1 VDISEESFGTVVCAW
16 CQKELKPGDPAKPVS
31 HGICLP
37 CMGFVIAVPIEDL
50 TSIPAEYFNHLP
62 YGVIQLK
69 GEGTVIGYN
78 ETEAA
83 LSKLDPAR
91 VVGKNFFRDI
101 APCTA
106 VKEFAG
112 ELARMRAFGA
122 NGRSELRFLFKFRHG
137 SMLVH
142 VVMIYESASDTT
154 VLLVKPLAKES
165 DPGSDPA
172 STKTSRP

>member
-1 VDISEESFGTVVCAW
+1 
-16 CQKELKPGDPAKPVS
+16 
-31 HGICLP
+31 
-37 CMGFVIAVPIEDL
+37 MGFVISVPIEDL
-50 TSIPAEYFNHLP
+50 THIPPEYFSDLP

-78 ETEAA
+78 QTEAS

-112 ELARMRAFGA
+112 ELAKMRAFGA

-137 SMLVH
+137 AVLVH
-142 VVMIYESASDTT
+142 VVMIYEAASDTA
-154 VLLVKPLAKES
+154 VLLVKPLAQES
-165 DPGSDPA
+165 DVRS
-172 STKTSRP
+172 

>member
-1 VDISEESFGTVVCAW
+1 M
-16 CQKELKPGDPAKPVS
+16 KELKPGDPAKPVS

-37 CMGFVIAVPIEDL
+37 CMGFVIGVPIEDL
-50 TSIPAEYFNHLP
+50 THIPPEYFDDLP

-69 GEGTVIGYN
+69 GEGIVVGYN
-78 ETEAA
+78 KTEAS

-112 ELARMRAFGA
+112 ELARMRSSGA
-122 NGRSELRFLFKFRHG
+122 NARSELRFLFKFPRG
-137 SMLVH
+137 SVLVH
-142 VVMIYESASDTT
+142 LAMVYDAARDTT
-154 VLLVKPLAKES
+154 VLLVKPLATES
-165 DPGSDPA
+165 DTPGTGGGGQP
-172 STKTSRP
+172 

>member
-1 VDISEESFGTVVCAW
+1 
-16 CQKELKPGDPAKPVS
+16 
-31 HGICLP
+31 
-37 CMGFVIAVPIEDL
+37 MGFVISVPIEDL
-50 TSIPAEYFNHLP
+50 THIPPEYFNDLP

-78 ETEAA
+78 QTEAS

-91 VVGKNFFRDI
+91 VLGKNFFRDI

-112 ELARMRAFGA
+112 ELAKMRAFGA

-137 SMLVH
+137 AVLVH
-142 VVMIYESASDTT
+142 VVMIYEAANDTT
-154 VLLVKPLAKES
+154 VLLVKPLAQES
-165 DPGSDPA
+165 DVPS
-172 STKTSRP
+172 

>member
-1 VDISEESFGTVVCAW
+1 
-16 CQKELKPGDPAKPVS
+16 
-31 HGICLP
+31 
-37 CMGFVIAVPIEDL
+37 MGFVIAVPIEDL
-50 TSIPAEYFNHLP
+50 THIPPEYFNHVP

-78 ETEAA
+78 QTEAS

-91 VVGKNFFRDI
+91 VMGKNFFRDI

-112 ELARMRAFGA
+112 ERAKMRAFGA
-122 NGRSELRFLFKFRHG
+122 NGRSELRFLFKFPHG
-137 SMLVH
+137 AVLVH
-142 VVMIYESASDTT
+142 VAMIYEAASDTT

-165 DPGSDPA
+165 DTHNGDA
-172 STKTSRP
+172 RA

>member
-1 VDISEESFGTVVCAW
+1 M
-16 CQKELKPGDPAKPVS
+16 KELKPGDPAKPVS

-37 CMGFVIAVPIEDL
+37 CMGFVIGVPIEDL
-50 TSIPAEYFNHLP
+50 THIPPEYFDDLP

-69 GEGTVIGYN
+69 GEGTVVGYN
-78 ETEAA
+78 KTEAS

-112 ELARMRAFGA
+112 ELARMQSSGA
-122 NGRSELRFLFKFRHG
+122 NARSELRFLFKFPRG
-137 SMLVH
+137 SVLVH
-142 VVMIYESASDTT
+142 LAMVYDAARDTT
-154 VLLVKPLAKES
+154 VLLVKPLATES
-165 DPGSDPA
+165 DTPGTGGGGQP
-172 STKTSRP
+172 

>member
-1 VDISEESFGTVVCAW
+1 M
-16 CQKELKPGDPAKPVS
+16 KELKPGDPAKPVS

-37 CMGFVIAVPIEDL
+37 CMGFVIGVPIEDL
-50 TSIPAEYFNHLP
+50 THIPPEYFDDLP

-69 GEGTVIGYN
+69 GEGTVVGYN
-78 ETEAA
+78 KTEAS

-112 ELARMRAFGA
+112 ELARMRSSGA
-122 NGRSELRFLFKFRHG
+122 NARSELRFLFKFPHG
-137 SMLVH
+137 SVLVH
-142 VVMIYESASDTT
+142 LAMVYDAARDTT
-154 VLLVKPLAKES
+154 VLLVKPLATES
-165 DPGSDPA
+165 DTPGTGGGGQP
-172 STKTSRP
+172 

>member
-1 VDISEESFGTVVCAW
+1 M
-16 CQKELKPGDPAKPVS
+16 KELKPGDPAKPVS
-31 HGICLP
+31 HGICLA

-50 TSIPAEYFNHLP
+50 THIPPEYFDDLP

-69 GEGTVIGYN
+69 GEGTVVGYN
-78 ETEAA
+78 KTEAS

-112 ELARMRAFGA
+112 ELARMRSLGA
-122 NGRSELRFLFKFRHG
+122 NARSELRFLFKFRHG
-137 SMLVH
+137 AALVH
-142 VVMIYESASDTT
+142 LAMVYDAARDTT
-154 VLLVKPLAKES
+154 ILLVKPLARES
-165 DPGSDPA
+165 NTPGSGGGGQP
-172 STKTSRP
+172 